1 MDFGSA
7 DRLHG
12 LGTVTLVPRPV
23 SEEARARLELLRSRR
38 TSRRPYDARPVPA
51 QVVAAATE
59 VANAGGHTFRTSA
72 DRRTVRRLVHI
83 NQATL
88 FSDLRN
94 DAVYGEIM
102 TWLRFSK
109 EDARDRADGLS
120 AEAML
125 MPGGLLRFAMAHRG
139 LWDAPVIGGAIR
151 AMYLNTMRGVRQL
164 GWLEGPFAG
173 PADYIEAGRTFMRLW
188 LELTAHGVR
197 LHPFGTVI
205 TNPGSHRAFA
215 EEVGRRRER
224 GPDGLDAVPVRVQQD
239 PARGAPSRP
248 ATAMLLGAAAMRA
261 PPRVHPRGS
270 GGRRRAARSR
280 TACTRTSCS
289 SGPGSSRCAGGSAG
303 CAPGAPSTSRRG
315 EVPAY
320 RAFLAEHGRDGRLR
334 FKGPLTEA
342 FRGVPEMDKESYVKR
357 WSILDAVSAEAL
369 PRRGVVVDE
378 SSGSS
383 GKPTSWVRGTR
394 GACGHPAAAPGGL
407 RADRVDPARRSRS
420 C

>member
-1 MDFGSA
+1 MSHVEPWLRIVEDARNYPSPHNSQPIKVRPVDSRTAEVYYDLDLGLPAESFGIPFGHVCAGVFLESLRTVAEGLGYGVEESLDHSEMDFDSA

-12 LGTVTLVPRPV
+12 LGTVTLTPRAV
-23 SEEARARLELLRSRR
+23 SDDARARLELFRSRR

-51 QVVAAATE
+51 EVVAAATE

-109 EDARDRADGLS
+109 QDARDRADGLS

-139 LWDAPVIGGAIR
+139 LWDAPAIGAAIR

-164 GWLEGPFAG
+164 GWLEGPFAT
-173 PADYIEAGRTFMRLW
+173 PSDHIEAGRTFMRLW

-215 EEVGRRRER
+215 EEVAADESGDRMAWMLFRFGYSKTPPVAHRR
-224 GPDGLDAVPVRVQQD
+224 A
-239 PARGAPSRP
+239 
-248 ATAMLLGAAAMRA
+248 ATEMLLGAAR
-261 PPRVHPRGS
+261 
-270 GGRRRAARSR
+270 
-280 TACTRTSCS
+280 
-289 SGPGSSRCAGGSAG
+289 
-303 CAPGAPSTSRRG
+303 
-315 EVPAY
+315 
-320 RAFLAEHGRDGRLR
+320 
-334 FKGPLTEA
+334 
-342 FRGVPEMDKESYVKR
+342 
-357 WSILDAVSAEAL
+357 
-369 PRRGVVVDE
+369 
-378 SSGSS
+378 
-383 GKPTSWVRGTR
+383 
-394 GACGHPAAAPGGL
+394 
-407 RADRVDPARRSRS
+407 
-420 C
+420 